1 MSFPIVMK
9 KILFDTNFI
18 LTCIKQ
24 KIDFIRELKEEG
36 YELLLPIQVV
46 NELKKISQ
54 SKKKKASEK
63 ELAKISLAIIDKN
76 KDRFRLIELEKKF
89 VDAGLL
95 RLKEGDEIVIATL
108 DKQIKRLLKSKFK
121 FLSIIKRKKLEII

>member
-1 MSFPIVMK
+1 MK